1 MSLVIVAPETV
12 AAAALDVARIGSSIG
27 VANSAAAGSTT
38 SVLAAGADEVSAA
51 IATLFGSHA
60 REYQAISTQV
70 AAFHDRFAQ
79 TLSAAVG
86 SYVSAEATNA
96 APLATLEHNV
106 LNALNAPTQALLGRP
121 LIGDGAAGAPGTGQA
136 GGAGGILWGNG
147 GPAARARPAKSAGRR
162 AAGCSAPAGPVGR
175 WGRPA
180 GGPGV
185 AAAGC
190 WAMVESAG
198 PAGRA
203 CWAGNR
209 RAGGNA
215 GLFGVGGTGG
225 PAGRRAGGVG
235 GTGGAG
241 GLGGTLYGAGGHG
254 GAGGPARSV
263 VWVDTAVSGCG
274 RLLGVGG
281 HGGAGGHGAAGIAG
295 AAGKG
300 GIFPDGSNGGA
311 GGDAGDGGT
320 GGRGGWLAGAG
331 GPAGRRYRRD
341 RRGRRGRIFSC
352 LDCRWG

>member
-27 VANSAAAGSTT
+27 AANAAAAGSTT

-147 GPAARARPAKSAGRR
+147 G
-162 AAGCSAPAGPVGR
+162 
-175 WGRPA
+175 A
-180 GGPGV
+180 GGSGAPGQV
-185 AAAGC
+185 G
-190 WAMVESAG
+190 G
-198 PAGRA
+198 
-203 CWAGNR
+203 
-209 RAGGNA
+209 AGGAA
-215 GLFGVGGTGG
+215 GLF
-225 PAGRRAGGVG
+225 

-241 GLGGTLYGAGGHG
+241 G
-254 GAGGPARSV
+254 AGGPTSEFDPNSTPTGQTV
-263 VWVDTAVSGCG
+263 
-274 RLLGVGG
+274 
-281 HGGAGGHGAAGIAG
+281 AG
-295 AAGKG
+295 AA
-300 GIFPDGSNGGA
+300 PSNECAISLAAWRSRFKARSSSTTSEDSSATEPLSTSVRA
-311 GGDAGDGGT
+311 G
-320 GGRGGWLAGAG
+320 
-331 GPAGRRYRRD
+331 
-341 RRGRRGRIFSC
+341 
-352 LDCRWG
+352 

>member
-27 VANSAAAGSTT
+27 AANAAAAGSTT

-136 GGAGGILWGNG
+136 GGQSLLGGATG
-147 GPAARARPAKSAGRR
+147 G
-162 AAGCSAPAGPVGR
+162 
-175 WGRPA
+175 
-180 GGPGV
+180 
-185 AAAGC
+185 
-190 WAMVESAG
+190 
-198 PAGRA
+198 
-203 CWAGNR
+203 
-209 RAGGNA
+209 AGGNA

-225 PAGRRAGGVG
+225 PGGPGGPGGVG

-241 GLGGTLYGAGGHG
+241 GLGGTLYGAGGH
-254 GAGGPARSV
+254 
-263 VWVDTAVSGCG
+263 
-274 RLLGVGG
+274 RL
-281 HGGAGGHGAAGIAG
+281 
-295 AAGKG
+295 
-300 GIFPDGSNGGA
+300 
-311 GGDAGDGGT
+311 
-320 GGRGGWLAGAG
+320 RGYDHQ
-331 GPAGRRYRRD
+331 RHH
-341 RRGRRGRIFSC
+341 
-352 LDCRWG
+352 

>member
-1 MSLVIVAPETV
+1 MSLVIVTPETV

-27 VANSAAAGSTT
+27 AANAAAAGSTT

-136 GGAGGILWGNG
+136 GGAGG
-147 GPAARARPAKSAGRR
+147 
-162 AAGCSAPAGPVGR
+162 
-175 WGRPA
+175 
-180 GGPGV
+180 
-185 AAAGC
+185 
-190 WAMVESAG
+190 
-198 PAGRA
+198 
-203 CWAGNR
+203 
-209 RAGGNA
+209 NA

-225 PAGRRAGGVG
+225 PGGPGGPGGVG

-254 GAGGPARSV
+254 GAGGPGPIGGVGGHGGVGGA
-263 VWVDTAVSGCG
+263 AG
-274 RLLGVGG
+274 LLGVGG
-281 HGGAGGHGAAGIAG
+281 HGGAGGHGAEGVAG
-295 AAGKG
+295 AAGEDLSPHG
-300 GIFPDGSNGGA
+300 RLYTS
-311 GGDAGDGGT
+311 DAANAASSVDVCSRPILT
-320 GGRGGWLAGAG
+320 NRTQVTIHQLPCSQLYTSVARTSPQHA
-331 GPAGRRYRRD
+331 R
-341 RRGRRGRIFSC
+341 S
-352 LDCRWG
+352 

>member
-1 MSLVIVAPETV
+1 MSLVIVTPETV

-147 GPAARARPAKSAGRR
+147 GAGGSARPGGAADSASPATGGNGGKGGK
-162 AAGCSAPAGPVGR
+162 AGMVGN
-175 WGRPA
+175 GGDGGA
-180 GGPGV
+180 GGASVV
-185 AAAGC
+185 A
-190 WAMVESAG
+190 
-198 PAGRA
+198 
-203 CWAGNR
+203 N
-209 RAGGNA
+209 
-215 GLFGVGGTGG
+215 
-225 PAGRRAGGVG
+225 GGVG
-235 GTGGAG
+235 GSGGNATLIGNGGNGGNGGVGSAPGKGGAG
-241 GLGGTLYGAGGHG
+241 GTAG
-254 GAGGPARSV
+254 
-263 VWVDTAVSGCG
+263 
-274 RLLGVGG
+274 LLGLN
-281 HGGAGGHGAAGIAG
+281 
-295 AAGKG
+295 
-300 GIFPDGSNGGA
+300 GSPG
-311 GGDAGDGGT
+311 
-320 GGRGGWLAGAG
+320 L
-331 GPAGRRYRRD
+331 
-341 RRGRRGRIFSC
+341 S
-352 LDCRWG
+352 

>member
-1 MSLVIVAPETV
+1 MSLVIVTPETV
-12 AAAALDVARIGSSIG
+12 AAAASDVARIGSSIG

-147 GPAARARPAKSAGRR
+147 GAGGSGAPGQVGGAGG
-162 AAGCSAPAGPVGR
+162 AAGLFGTGGAGGAGGAGAPVGS
-175 WGRPA
+175 
-180 GGPGV
+180 GV

-190 WAMVESAG
+190 WAMVGSAG

-203 CWAGNR
+203 CWAGQP
-209 RAGGNA
+209 AGPAATPGCSGSA
-215 GLFGVGGTGG
+215 EPAG
-225 PAGRRAGGVG
+225 PAGPAVVTSDAHAGLVAAI
-235 GTGGAG
+235 GA
-241 GLGGTLYGAGGHG
+241 TLPAAAWQRCRTHYAANHG
-254 GAGGPARSV
+254 RHNA
-263 VWVDTAVSGCG
+263 
-274 RLLGVGG
+274 
-281 HGGAGGHGAAGIAG
+281 
-295 AAGKG
+295 
-300 GIFPDGSNGGA
+300 
-311 GGDAGDGGT
+311 
-320 GGRGGWLAGAG
+320 
-331 GPAGRRYRRD
+331 
-341 RRGRRGRIFSC
+341 
-352 LDCRWG
+352 

>member
-1 MSLVIVAPETV
+1 MSLVIVTPETV

-147 GPAARARPAKSAGRR
+147 G
-162 AAGCSAPAGPVGR
+162 
-175 WGRPA
+175 A
-180 GGPGV
+180 GGSGAPGQV
-185 AAAGC
+185 G
-190 WAMVESAG
+190 G
-198 PAGRA
+198 
-203 CWAGNR
+203 
-209 RAGGNA
+209 AGGAA
-215 GLFGVGGTGG
+215 GLF
-225 PAGRRAGGVG
+225 

-241 GLGGTLYGAGGHG
+241 GAGG
-254 GAGGPARSV
+254 A
-263 VWVDTAVSGCG
+263 
-274 RLLGVGG
+274 
-281 HGGAGGHGAAGIAG
+281 
-295 AAGKG
+295 
-300 GIFPDGSNGGA
+300 
-311 GGDAGDGGT
+311 
-320 GGRGGWLAGAG
+320 
-331 GPAGRRYRRD
+331 
-341 RRGRRGRIFSC
+341 
-352 LDCRWG
+352 

>member
-27 VANSAAAGSTT
+27 AANAAAAGSTT

-147 GPAARARPAKSAGRR
+147 GAGGSGAPGQVGGAGG
-162 AAGCSAPAGPVGR
+162 AAGLFGTG
-175 WGRPA
+175 GA
-180 GGPGV
+180 GGAGG
-185 AAAGC
+185 AGAAGG
-190 WAMVESAG
+190 AG
-198 PAGRA
+198 GSGGWLLGNGGVGGAGGQSLLGGA
-203 CWAGNR
+203 TGG
-209 RAGGNA
+209 AGGNA

-225 PAGRRAGGVG
+225 APSAFSVSNATISTSVKKATRCGDSSRIIIRAVVSASRWLRRNPSIP
-235 GTGGAG
+235 GAV
-241 GLGGTLYGAGGHG
+241 APM
-254 GAGGPARSV
+254 AIRA
-263 VWVDTAVSGCG
+263 SGM
-274 RLLGVGG
+274 
-281 HGGAGGHGAAGIAG
+281 
-295 AAGKG
+295 
-300 GIFPDGSNGGA
+300 SWS
-311 GGDAGDGGT
+311 T
-320 GGRGGWLAGAG
+320 
-331 GPAGRRYRRD
+331 
-341 RRGRRGRIFSC
+341 S
-352 LDCRWG
+352 

>member
-147 GPAARARPAKSAGRR
+147 G
-162 AAGCSAPAGPVGR
+162 
-175 WGRPA
+175 A
-180 GGPGV
+180 GGSGAPGQV
-185 AAAGC
+185 
-190 WAMVESAG
+190 
-198 PAGRA
+198 
-203 CWAGNR
+203 
-209 RAGGNA
+209 
-215 GLFGVGGTGG
+215 
-225 PAGRRAGGVG
+225 
-235 GTGGAG
+235 GGAG
-241 GLGGTLYGAGGHG
+241 G
-254 GAGGPARSV
+254 
-263 VWVDTAVSGCG
+263 
-274 RLLGVGG
+274 
-281 HGGAGGHGAAGIAG
+281 AAG
-295 AAGKG
+295 
-300 GIFPDGSNGGA
+300 
-311 GGDAGDGGT
+311 
-320 GGRGGWLAGAG
+320 L
-331 GPAGRRYRRD
+331 
-341 RRGRRGRIFSC
+341 
-352 LDCRWG
+352 

>member
-1 MSLVIVAPETV
+1 MSLVIVTPETV

-147 GPAARARPAKSAGRR
+147 G
-162 AAGCSAPAGPVGR
+162 
-175 WGRPA
+175 A
-180 GGPGV
+180 GGSGAPGQV
-185 AAAGC
+185 G
-190 WAMVESAG
+190 G
-198 PAGRA
+198 
-203 CWAGNR
+203 
-209 RAGGNA
+209 AGGAA
-215 GLFGVGGTGG
+215 GLF
-225 PAGRRAGGVG
+225 

-241 GLGGTLYGAGGHG
+241 GAGGAGAAGGVGGSGGWLLGNGGVG
-254 GAGGPARSV
+254 GAGG
-263 VWVDTAVSGCG
+263 
-274 RLLGVGG
+274 
-281 HGGAGGHGAAGIAG
+281 
-295 AAGKG
+295 
-300 GIFPDGSNGGA
+300 
-311 GGDAGDGGT
+311 
-320 GGRGGWLAGAG
+320 
-331 GPAGRRYRRD
+331 
-341 RRGRRGRIFSC
+341 
-352 LDCRWG
+352 

>member
-27 VANSAAAGSTT
+27 AANAAAAGSTT

-147 GPAARARPAKSAGRR
+147 G
-162 AAGCSAPAGPVGR
+162 
-175 WGRPA
+175 A
-180 GGPGV
+180 GGSGAPGQV
-185 AAAGC
+185 
-190 WAMVESAG
+190 
-198 PAGRA
+198 
-203 CWAGNR
+203 
-209 RAGGNA
+209 
-215 GLFGVGGTGG
+215 
-225 PAGRRAGGVG
+225 
-235 GTGGAG
+235 GGAG
-241 GLGGTLYGAGGHG
+241 GLRRLAAAKWMRCARLERLTTVARAGSAAMDGL
-254 GAGGPARSV
+254 AARMARSNSSSHS
-263 VWVDTAVSGCG
+263 WVGLRAIRAASRISSCIRGEVS
-274 RLLGVGG
+274 RN
-281 HGGAGGHGAAGIAG
+281 AT
-295 AAGKG
+295 
-300 GIFPDGSNGGA
+300 S
-311 GGDAGDGGT
+311 
-320 GGRGGWLAGAG
+320 R
-331 GPAGRRYRRD
+331 
-341 RRGRRGRIFSC
+341 
-352 LDCRWG
+352 

>member
-27 VANSAAAGSTT
+27 AANAAAAGSTT

-147 GPAARARPAKSAGRR
+147 G
-162 AAGCSAPAGPVGR
+162 
-175 WGRPA
+175 A
-180 GGPGV
+180 GGSGAPGQV
-185 AAAGC
+185 
-190 WAMVESAG
+190 
-198 PAGRA
+198 
-203 CWAGNR
+203 
-209 RAGGNA
+209 
-215 GLFGVGGTGG
+215 
-225 PAGRRAGGVG
+225 
-235 GTGGAG
+235 GGAG
-241 GLGGTLYGAGGHG
+241 GGREMDEMRPIGTLDNGGQG
-254 GAGGPARSV
+254 
-263 VWVDTAVSGCG
+263 
-274 RLLGVGG
+274 GVGSDG
-281 HGGAGGHGAAGIAG
+281 WVGGQ
-295 AAGKG
+295 
-300 GIFPDGSNGGA
+300 NGTVEFVEPFLGRVE
-311 GGDAGDGGT
+311 GDS
-320 GGRGGWLAGAG
+320 RCLADQLMYS
-331 GPAGRRYRRD
+331 R
-341 RRGRRGRIFSC
+341 
-352 LDCRWG
+352 

>member
-1 MSLVIVAPETV
+1 MSLVIVTPETV

-147 GPAARARPAKSAGRR
+147 GAGGSADHGDRGRGAADLRGDGRR
-162 AAGCSAPAGPVGR
+162 LCAPSRPVDATARRDVDMTAPATMQSE
-175 WGRPA
+175 
-180 GGPGV
+180 
-185 AAAGC
+185 
-190 WAMVESAG
+190 AM
-198 PAGRA
+198 
-203 CWAGNR
+203 R
-209 RAGGNA
+209 RS
-215 GLFGVGGTGG
+215 
-225 PAGRRAGGVG
+225 
-235 GTGGAG
+235 GADDRD
-241 GLGGTLYGAGGHG
+241 
-254 GAGGPARSV
+254 P
-263 VWVDTAVSGCG
+263 TA
-274 RLLGVGG
+274 
-281 HGGAGGHGAAGIAG
+281 
-295 AAGKG
+295 
-300 GIFPDGSNGGA
+300 
-311 GGDAGDGGT
+311 
-320 GGRGGWLAGAG
+320 
-331 GPAGRRYRRD
+331 
-341 RRGRRGRIFSC
+341 
-352 LDCRWG
+352 

>member
-1 MSLVIVAPETV
+1 MSLVIVTPETV

-147 GPAARARPAKSAGRR
+147 GAG
-162 AAGCSAPAGPVGR
+162 GSGAPGQVAGPR
-175 WGRPA
+175 
-180 GGPGV
+180 
-185 AAAGC
+185 
-190 WAMVESAG
+190 
-198 PAGRA
+198 
-203 CWAGNR
+203 
-209 RAGGNA
+209 
-215 GLFGVGGTGG
+215 
-225 PAGRRAGGVG
+225 
-235 GTGGAG
+235 
-241 GLGGTLYGAGGHG
+241 
-254 GAGGPARSV
+254 
-263 VWVDTAVSGCG
+263 G
-274 RLLGVGG
+274 RLLVFLILDKPETLSHNDVRLLRTQTHPRKCQKSPKTVGI
-281 HGGAGGHGAAGIAG
+281 GGFRVCSHAEGAASSPSYHHR
-295 AAGKG
+295 AAT
-300 GIFPDGSNGGA
+300 A
-311 GGDAGDGGT
+311 
-320 GGRGGWLAGAG
+320 RH
-331 GPAGRRYRRD
+331 RRD
-341 RRGRRGRIFSC
+341 WLPATG
-352 LDCRWG
+352 